1 MKNKKSENKTA
12 FLFSRRNYI
21 NLLIG
26 LGLTALGFLLMVGG
40 KSDDPNVFNEAVF
53 SHRRITL
60 APILIIAGYVM
71 QIVAIMH
78 RPKAL
83 RESDKETEENTQ
95 E

>member
-1 MKNKKSENKTA
+1 
-12 FLFSRRNYI
+12 
-21 NLLIG
+21 
-26 LGLTALGFLLMVGG
+26 MVGG
-40 KSDDPNVFNEAVF
+40 KSDDPNVFNEAIF

-60 APILIIAGYVM
+60 APILVIAGYVM

>member
-1 MKNKKSENKTA
+1 MKNKKSENKTT

-21 NLLIG
+21 YLLMG
-26 LGLTALGFLLMVGG
+26 LGITTLGFLLMVGG
-40 KSDDPNVFNEAVF
+40 KSHDPNVFNEAIF

-60 APILIIAGYVM
+60 APILVIAGYVM

-83 RESDKETEENTQ
+83 RKRDKETEENTQ
-95 E
+95 K